1 MKVKHTGKE
10 PLIRLSKR
18 TDISIFQ
25 AIAVRAAAILI
36 ALFLCSLIV
45 MAITGGNTGFF
56 QVYADMFKGSFGSSR
71 RIMMFLR
78 DISALLCLGLAL
90 APAFRMKF
98 WNIGAEGQAIIGALA
113 AVTVIKKMPFLPPA
127 AMLAVMLCAS
137 VTAGAVWGIIPAI
150 FKAKYNTNE
159 TLFTLMMNYVA
170 MQLVRCCVILW
181 ERQPGSNDVGI
192 LPAGN
197 FPKLFG
203 VDYGINI
210 LVVAVLTVV
219 AYIYLKYSKQG
230 YEIAVVGESVNTAKY
245 TGINVKKVIIRTMAI
260 SGAICGIAGFLLI
273 AGTHHTIN
281 TGIVGG
287 EGFTAIIVAW
297 LAKLNPFYMLLTSFL
312 VVFLNRGTAQ
322 IASAC
327 GLNSYASN
335 IIIGVV
341 LFFIIGCEFFIQY
354 KLSFRHHRKKEGA

>member
-1 MKVKHTGKE
+1 MAKHPTKE
-10 PLIRLSKR
+10 PFVRLSKR
-18 TDISIFQ
+18 TDIPLAK
-25 AIAVRAAAILI
+25 AILIRAVAILI
-36 ALFLCSLIV
+36 ALVVCAVIV
-45 MAITGGNTGFF
+45 MLITGGKTGLF
-56 QVYADMFKGSFGSSR
+56 QVYADMFKGSFGSKR
-71 RIMMFLR
+71 RMMMFLR

-113 AVTVIKKMPFLPPA
+113 SVAVIKLMPSLPLP
-127 AMLAVMLCAS
+127 AMLAVMFVCS
-137 VTAGAVWGIIPAI
+137 VAAGAIWGMIPAI
-150 FKAKYNTNE
+150 FKAKFNTNE
-159 TLFTLMMNYVA
+159 TLFTLMMNYIA
-170 MQLVRCCVILW
+170 MQIISACVILW

-203 VDYGINI
+203 VDYGINLI
-210 LVVAVLTVV
+210 VVAVLTVLC
-219 AYIYLKYSKQG
+219 YIYLKYSKQG

-245 TGINVKKVIIRTMAI
+245 IGINVKKVIIRTMAL
-260 SGAICGIAGFLLI
+260 SGAICGVAGFLLI

-297 LAKLNPFYMLLTSFL
+297 LAKLNPFFMLLTSFL
-312 VVFLNRGTAQ
+312 IVFLNRGTAQ
-322 IASAC
+322 IASTC
-327 GLNSYASN
+327 GLNSYASD

-341 LFFIIGCEFFIQY
+341 LFFIIGCEFFINY
-354 KLSFRHHRKKEGA
+354 KLTFRNSHKKEVE

>member
-1 MKVKHTGKE
+1 MTKHPGKE
-10 PLIRLSKR
+10 PFIRLSKR
-18 TDISIFQ
+18 TDISFVK
-25 AIAVRAAAILI
+25 AILVRAVAIVAALILC
-36 ALFLCSLIV
+36 AGIV
-45 MAITGGNTGFF
+45 MAITGGKTPFF
-56 QVYADMFKGSFGSSR
+56 QVYGDMFKGSFSSQR

-78 DISALLCLGLAL
+78 DIASLLCLGLAL

-113 AVTVIKKMPFLPPA
+113 AVAVIKCLPSLPPTT
-127 AMLAVMLCAS
+127 MLIVMFAAS
-137 VTAGAVWGIIPAI
+137 VIAGAVWGVIPAI

-170 MQLVRCCVILW
+170 MKLVSACVILW

-192 LPAGN
+192 LKAGN

-203 VDYGINI
+203 VDYGINLI
-210 LVVAVLTVV
+210 IVALLTVLCF
-219 AYIYLKYSKQG
+219 IYLKYSKHG
-230 YEIAVVGESVNTAKY
+230 YEISVVGESINTAKY
-245 TGINVKKVIIRTMAI
+245 IGIQVKKVIIRTMAI

-297 LAKLNPFYMLLTSFL
+297 LAKLNPFFMLLTSGL
-312 VVFLNRGTAQ
+312 IVFLKRGTAQ
-322 IASAC
+322 IASTC
-327 GLNSYASN
+327 GLNSYASD
-335 IIIGVV
+335 IIIGIM
-341 LFFIIGCEFFIQY
+341 LFFIIGCEFFIHY
-354 KLSFRHHRKKEGA
+354 KISFRHTKKKEVD